1 VFTPGLTWGVVG
13 RGNYPSRAGPRY
25 SVAAEGLL
33 GRAAQ
38 PAWLAAALQGQAI
51 RLDDFSP
58 DVTLPFRAHAAH
70 DGKVSDP
77 VRVETG
83 PAGDFVAESQALGF
97 TP

>member
-1 VFTPGLTWGVVG
+1 MGCCRSGGITLRAPALGIPLPQKGCLAG
-13 RGNYPSRAGPRY
+13 RLSR
-25 SVAAEGLL
+25 L
-33 GRAAQ
+33 GWRL
-38 PAWLAAALQGQAI
+38 PLQGQAI